1 MCEETDLVNKLNE
14 LDRMSSDS
22 ASVDVDLAK
31 TAPADAMRDERMQL
45 KMQERERLK
54 AMIQQTEGEC
64 EQVRGRLGAHRAKVS
79 TMEAAVKEAG
89 ERLTEVR
96 KHVQLPSSI
105 LLGAEPDRG
114 ARVSAGRN
122 GGAQLGGE
130 GADRGRGLGA
140 LSATAAAARWR
151 GDACHVRALG
161 ACPAGVLRCA
171 RFGVLRC
178 ACWRVAPV
186 PAGRAVRE
194 DGASVLWSCCS
205 LCIPQQL
212 TRHPSTGWPRAS
224 TGCPE
229 PMPPHP

>member
-105 LLGAEPDRG
+105 LLGVNPARRG
-114 ARVSAGRN
+114 A
-122 GGAQLGGE
+122 
-130 GADRGRGLGA
+130 
-140 LSATAAAARWR
+140 
-151 GDACHVRALG
+151 
-161 ACPAGVLRCA
+161 
-171 RFGVLRC
+171 
-178 ACWRVAPV
+178 
-186 PAGRAVRE
+186 
-194 DGASVLWSCCS
+194 
-205 LCIPQQL
+205 
-212 TRHPSTGWPRAS
+212 
-224 TGCPE
+224 
-229 PMPPHP
+229 

>member
-1 MCEETDLVNKLNE
+1 MAAAAAAGPGQHFEDVRMTRLREAMGKTVDGAIGGVSRAEFMECFPDLVHTHEAALGELYTQLTATVRANVMVRPPPPRAPSPSDTSLPWLRPARDIIPLGTVALGAQQEFAKICEETDLVNKLNE

-22 ASVDVDLAK
+22 ASVEVDLAK

-105 LLGAEPDRG
+105 LLGG
-114 ARVSAGRN
+114 A
-122 GGAQLGGE
+122 
-130 GADRGRGLGA
+130 
-140 LSATAAAARWR
+140 
-151 GDACHVRALG
+151 
-161 ACPAGVLRCA
+161 
-171 RFGVLRC
+171 
-178 ACWRVAPV
+178 
-186 PAGRAVRE
+186 
-194 DGASVLWSCCS
+194 
-205 LCIPQQL
+205 
-212 TRHPSTGWPRAS
+212 
-224 TGCPE
+224 
-229 PMPPHP
+229 